1 MFVGKEELGIP
12 GPVPTSVNNSKLLEQ
27 PAAVSVTALQ
37 LENAMLK
44 EKIALLERY
53 LERLE
58 RTHDTLLGKF

>member
-1 MFVGKEELGIP
+1 MFVGNKESGAEVA
-12 GPVPTSVNNSKLLEQ
+12 VPTPVINSKLQEKEPAPGLE
-27 PAAVSVTALQ
+27 ALQ